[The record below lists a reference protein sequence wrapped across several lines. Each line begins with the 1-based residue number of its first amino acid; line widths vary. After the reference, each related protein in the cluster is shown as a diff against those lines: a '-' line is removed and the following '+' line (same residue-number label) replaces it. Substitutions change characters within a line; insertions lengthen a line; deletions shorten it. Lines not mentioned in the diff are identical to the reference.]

1 MCSPLG
7 LMRPGRHSSLR
18 GPGLA
23 KEVEAKA
30 RVPYFPPWAIC
41 VNVGPAPGFHP
52 QARILRG
59 EKPADLPV
67 QMPVKYETVL
77 NLKTAKTLGL
87 DIPPIML
94 TRADEVIE

>member
-1 MCSPLG
+1 MLLGVFPAGG
-7 LMRPGRHSSLR
+7 LMRPGRRSSLR

-30 RVPYFPPWAIC
+30 PESLCFRPGLFASTSDPRPGSTPPGAL
-41 VNVGPAPGFHP
+41 GF
-52 QARILRG
+52 
-59 EKPADLPV
+59 
-67 QMPVKYETVL
+67 
-77 NLKTAKTLGL
+77 

>member
-1 MCSPLG
+1 VLLGVFPAGG
-7 LMRPGRHSSLR
+7 LMRPGRRSSLR

-52 QARILRG
+52 QAR
-59 EKPADLPV
+59 
-67 QMPVKYETVL
+67 
-77 NLKTAKTLGL
+77 LGWAWV
-87 DIPPIML
+87 
-94 TRADEVIE
+94 R